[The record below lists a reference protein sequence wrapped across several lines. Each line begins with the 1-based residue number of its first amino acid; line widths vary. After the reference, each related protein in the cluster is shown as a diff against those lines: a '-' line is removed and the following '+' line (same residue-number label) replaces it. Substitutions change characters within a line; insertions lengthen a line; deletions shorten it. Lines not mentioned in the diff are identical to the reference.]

1 MFKTIKCPNCG
12 QAFDEYA
19 SQCPNCQSDND
30 GKSKSKVRRMHFVAS
45 LKQLLLF
52 LAGWGGLKIIALL
65 VRSIIEMIGKS
76 VYQGDADSLSDFLNS
91 NKVGM
96 IINSLAYVII
106 FVGLLAILWND
117 IFPLAKEFKKIRPF
131 IYGIGYGLLITAV
144 TIGYTLLLKAC
155 GIEFSDN
162 GNESAISTYMIAY
175 PTLSVLIFV
184 ILGPIVEELVYRV
197 GLFAFLYRIN
207 KYLAYVVAALVFG
220 LIHMSFN
227 FSDINVFLNE
237 LINIPSY
244 IFAGVVL
251 CYIYSKEGFACSTYA
266 HITNNLVAFIA
277 TLVSHYAGASR

>member
-1 MFKTIKCPNCG
+1 MFKMIKCPYCG

-19 SQCPNCQSDND
+19 SQCPNCQNDNE
-30 GKSKSKVRRMHFVAS
+30 SEIKSKVKRMHFVAS

-52 LAGWGGLKIIALL
+52 LAGWAGLKIIAIL
-65 VRSIIEMIGKS
+65 VRSIIEIIGNGI
-76 VYQGDADSLSDFLNS
+76 YQDDALSEFLDS

-96 IINSLAYVII
+96 IVNSLAYVII

-131 IYGIGYGLLITAV
+131 IYGIGYGLFITAV

-175 PTLSVLIFV
+175 PTLSVLTFV

-197 GLFAFLYRIN
+197 GLFAFLYRVN
-207 KYLAYVVAALVFG
+207 KYLAYVIAALVFG

-244 IFAGVVL
+244 IFAGVAL

-266 HITNNLVAFIA
+266 HITNNLVAFVA
-277 TLVSHYAGASR
+277 TLISHYAGVSR

>member
-1 MFKTIKCPNCG
+1 MFKKFKCPYCG
-12 QAFDEYA
+12 QEFDEYA
-19 SQCPNCQSDND
+19 SQCPNCQSDNED
-30 GKSKSKVRRMHFVAS
+30 KSKVSKMHFIAS
-45 LKQLLLF
+45 FKQLLLF
-52 LAGWGGLKIIALL
+52 FTGWAGLKIVALL
-65 VRSIIEMIGKS
+65 VRLIIEIIGQS
-76 VYQGDADSLSDFLNS
+76 IYQSDENALLEFLNS

-144 TIGYTLLLKAC
+144 TIGYSLLLKAC
-155 GIEFSDN
+155 GVQFSDN
-162 GNESAISTYMIAY
+162 GNESAVSTYMIAY
-175 PTLSVLIFV
+175 PILSVLIFV
-184 ILGPIVEELVYRV
+184 LLGPIVEELVYRV
-197 GLFAFLYRIN
+197 GLFTFLYRIN

-227 FSDINVFLNE
+227 FNDMNVFLNE

-244 IFAGVVL
+244 IFAGVAL

-277 TLVSHYAGASR
+277 TLVSYYIGAQQ